1 LESIIDSIAQAHD
14 SAVLIGPGDDAGIY
28 LLSDDQA
35 LAETVDIITPVVDD
49 PFLFGSISAANSLSD
64 IYAMGGKPLTALA
77 LVGFPTCDFETRI
90 VKEILRGAI
99 DILNKE
105 SVVLMGGHSFDD
117 PEPKFGLSVTGIVER
132 DKILRQRGANPGDL
146 LILTKPLGNGIL
158 TTALKGGKLTEDDMR
173 EAIEWMLKLNGTAA
187 KRAVQSG
194 ATAATDVTGF
204 GLLGHAYT
212 MVKGTSVDFIIH
224 WKHVPIL
231 PNTLV
236 MLDAGMVPLGA
247 YNNLK
252 FLEGKVDLSSRLSE
266 EERLVL
272 SDPQTSGG
280 LLITLPVDRLA
291 EFQDDKESF
300 YIIGRAEKGTGKI
313 IVDA

>member
-1 LESIIDSIAQAHD
+1 LETIIDSIAQ
-14 SAVLIGPGDDAGIY
+14 SRNSSVIVGPGDDAGIY
-28 LLSDDQA
+28 LLSDNQA
-35 LAETVDIITPVVDD
+35 IAETVDIITPVVDN

-77 LVGFPTCDFETRI
+77 LVGFPSCDFEIRI
-90 VKEILRGAI
+90 VKEILSGAL
-99 DILNKE
+99 DTLDKAG
-105 SVVLMGGHSFDD
+105 VVLMGGHSFDD
-117 PEPKFGLSVTGIVER
+117 PEPKFGLSVTGTVER
-132 DKILRQRGANPGDL
+132 ERILRQKGAVPGDL

-158 TTALKGGKLTEDDMR
+158 TTALKGGKLTENDMR
-173 EAIEWMLKLNGTAA
+173 EAIEWMMKLNGNAA
-187 KRAVQSG
+187 RRAVQSG

-212 MVKGTSVDFIIH
+212 MVKGTYVDFILH
-224 WKHVPIL
+224 WKHIPIL
-231 PNTLV
+231 PHTLG

-252 FLEGKVDLSSRLSE
+252 FLEGKVELSGRLTE
-266 EERLVL
+266 EKQLVL

-280 LLITLPVDRLA
+280 LLITLPEDRLA
-291 EFQDDKESF
+291 EFQDDKEPF
-300 YIIGRAEKGTGKI
+300 HIIGRAEKGTGKI